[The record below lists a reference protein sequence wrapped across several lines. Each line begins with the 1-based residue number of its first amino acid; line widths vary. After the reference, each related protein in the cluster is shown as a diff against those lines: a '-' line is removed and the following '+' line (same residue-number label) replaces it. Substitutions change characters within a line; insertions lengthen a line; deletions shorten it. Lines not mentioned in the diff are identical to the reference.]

1 MSAWRHGPRNA
12 ITDVP
17 GIRVG
22 HYTDRRAATGCTV
35 ILCAGAHAAA
45 VDARGGAPGTRE
57 TDVLGLANL
66 VRTCHA
72 VVFAGGS
79 AFGLAAAEGVM
90 RWCAEHDIGVATT
103 KRKVPIVSAAV
114 LYDLALGDP
123 HAFPGPQEG
132 YLAAVRARRGAVAE
146 GSVGAGTGAT
156 VAKLLGPE
164 RALKG
169 GVGTASLVGPRGF
182 VVGALAVTN
191 AVGAV
196 FDPATGECVA
206 GPRGEAPGEF
216 LSVPA
221 ALERRTA
228 AMDALLQQPGAAPAV
243 PAPPEP
249 AGTLENTTLICVATS
264 ARLEPHELQRL
275 AVHAHDGFAR
285 CVVPAHTRGDGDI
298 AFALSMG
305 ETPAA
310 PDDLLLLGALAAAA
324 VETAVLRSVQ
334 LARGLKGVPA
344 AADWRPGAA
353 G

>member
-1 MSAWRHGPRNA
+1 MSTWQPGPRNA

-35 ILCAGAHAAA
+35 ILCPTAHAAV

-72 VVFAGGS
+72 IVFAGGS

-90 RWCAEHDIGVATT
+90 RWCSEHGIGVPTT
-103 KRKVPIVSAAV
+103 KRPVPIVPAAV
-114 LYDLALGDP
+114 IYDLALGDP
-123 HAFPGPQEG
+123 HAFPGAHEG

-146 GSVGAGTGAT
+146 GSTGAGTGAT

-169 GVGTASLVGPRGF
+169 GLGTASLAGPRGF
-182 VVGALAVTN
+182 IVGALVVTN
-191 AVGAV
+191 ALGAV
-196 FDPATGECVA
+196 FDPATGDCLA
-206 GPRGEAPGEF
+206 APRGDRPGE
-216 LSVPA
+216 LLGLPA
-221 ALERRTA
+221 VFERRTA
-228 AMDALLQQPGAAPAV
+228 AMDALMANPGQPAEAAPAG
-243 PAPPEP
+243 A
-249 AGTLENTTLICVATS
+249 LENTTLICVATN

-275 AVHAHDGFAR
+275 AIHAHDGFAR

-305 ETPAA
+305 ECPATA
-310 PDDLLLLGALAAAA
+310 DDLYLLGALTSAA
-324 VETAVLRSVQ
+324 VETAILRAIR
-334 LARGLKGVPA
+334 LARGTKQLPA
-344 AADWRPGAA
+344 AGEWRPAMG
-353 G
+353 

>member
-1 MSAWRHGPRNA
+1 MSAWRPGPRNA
-12 ITDVP
+12 ITDIP

-35 ILCAGAHAAA
+35 ILCPGANAAA

-72 VVFAGGS
+72 VLFAGGS
-79 AFGLAAAEGVM
+79 AFGLAAADGVM
-90 RWCAEHDIGVATT
+90 RWCAEHDIGVPTA

-114 LYDLALGDP
+114 IYDLALGDP
-123 HAFPGPQEG
+123 LAFPGPQEG

-169 GVGTASLVGPRGF
+169 GLGTASLAGPGGLM
-182 VVGALAVTN
+182 VGALAVVN
-191 AVGAV
+191 AVGSIY
-196 FDPATGECVA
+196 DPATGECRA
-206 GPRGEAPGEF
+206 GPRGDEPGEC
-216 LSVPA
+216 LAIPA

-228 AMDALLQQPGAAPAV
+228 AMDALQPAASGAVSAAP
-243 PAPPEP
+243 
-249 AGTLENTTLICVATS
+249 GDLENTTLLCVATN

-298 AFALSMG
+298 AFALSTG
-305 ETPAA
+305 DLPAR
-310 PDDLLLLGALAAAA
+310 PDDLLLLGALTAAA
-324 VETAVLRSVQ
+324 VETAVLRAVD
-334 LARGLKGVPA
+334 LARGTKAVPSAAEWRA
-344 AADWRPGAA
+344 AAAR
-353 G
+353 

>member
-1 MSAWRHGPRNA
+1 MNPWRPGPRNA
-12 ITDVP
+12 ITDIP

-35 ILCAGAHAAA
+35 ILCPGAAAAA
-45 VDARGGAPGTRE
+45 VDTRGGAPGTRE

-79 AFGLAAAEGVM
+79 AFGLAAADGVM
-90 RWCAEHDIGVATT
+90 RWCAEHDIGVPTT

-114 LYDLALGDP
+114 IYDLALGDP
-123 HAFPGPQEG
+123 LAFPGPQEG

-169 GVGTASLVGPRGF
+169 GVGTASLAAPGGLM
-182 VVGALAVTN
+182 VGALAVVN
-191 AVGAV
+191 AVGSI
-196 FDPATGECVA
+196 FDPATGECRA
-206 GPRGEAPGEF
+206 GPRGDEPGEL
-216 LSVPA
+216 LSPPA

-228 AMDALLQQPGAAPAV
+228 AMDALLAPAGASAGAEAG
-243 PAPPEP
+243 PP
-249 AGTLENTTLICVATS
+249 AGSLEHTTLVCIATN

-275 AVHAHDGFAR
+275 AIHAHDGFAR

-298 AFALSMG
+298 AFALSTG
-305 ETPAA
+305 DLPAR
-310 PDDLLLLGALAAAA
+310 PDDLLQLGALTAAA
-324 VETAVLRSVQ
+324 VETAVLRAVE
-334 LARGLKGVPA
+334 LARGTKTVPSAAEWRA
-344 AADWRPGAA
+344 AAR
-353 G
+353 